1 MCVYSRRIPM
11 YTPYYTHTD
20 VEFYIKVLA
29 HLMVLP
35 SGQKSPAQGHSWK
48 PREELMLQL
57 VFSGL

>member
-1 MCVYSRRIPM
+1 MCVYSLRIHT
-11 YTPYYTHTD
+11 YTHYYTHTD

-35 SGQKSPAQGHSWK
+35 SGQKSPVQGHSWK

-57 VFSGL
+57 ESSGL